1 MFTKLKKILQ
11 SSKKILL
18 ALSLILNIVL
28 ILVIYI
34 SSSSSSSPSTHKISS
49 SEDKIQSKETVAVN
63 EAGDSLDTRVTI
75 TIYANPLGNIAAEY
89 NIPLSELGYN
99 FKVKLP
105 AFKYDF
111 PILFNIPVPISE
123 VAKEVENKIIEC
135 KLINSKNPDLT
146 YNLKYTKY
154 ELISGEP
161 ELEVKLD
168 SIKSIHDFDR
178 LQIRISTIKM
188 VNNDS
193 YFYAF
198 SYPVTNSMDNNILV
212 DINVITRFSFGISD
226 YFSEAGKFISAT
238 GERLKNLKSIE
249 SKKEGDRVFISY
261 EEVVLRPEEE
271 ININL
276 SATNLSLMPPW
287 SRVLFWTTVFGFLLF
302 AAVTPPVLL
311 VISSLTWLF
320 KKIRLL
326 TSDKKT
332 E

>member
-1 MFTKLKKILQ
+1 MLTKLKKFPQ
-11 SSKKILL
+11 PSKKKLL
-18 ALSLILNIVL
+18 VLSLILNVVL

-34 SSSSSSSPSTHKISS
+34 SSSSSPSTHNLSS
-49 SEDKIQSKETVAVN
+49 SKDKIQSKETVAEN
-63 EAGDSLDTRVTI
+63 EAGDSLDTRVNI

-89 NIPLSELGYN
+89 NIPLSKLGYD

-105 AFKYDF
+105 AYKYDF

-135 KLINSKNPDLT
+135 KLINSQNPDLT
-146 YNLKYTKY
+146 HDLEYTKS

-161 ELEVKLD
+161 ELVVKLN
-168 SIKSIHDFDR
+168 SITSIYNFDR

-198 SYPVTNSMDNNILV
+198 SYPITNSMDKNVLV
-212 DINVITRFSFGISD
+212 NINVTTRFSFGISD

-287 SRVLFWTTVFGFLLF
+287 SRVLFWTTIFVFLLF

-326 TSDKKT
+326 TSDKKNLNN
-332 E
+332 